1 MKIQE
6 EFTIENYDYT
16 FRVAKMNAIELLAL
30 ETQLNFKGIN
40 QSQAAI
46 ESILERIEVKVGDK
60 WVAVKMK
67 DRQVYTPAE
76 VEDDINLVAKLMTKF
91 TKEIVN
97 PVFQKSE
104 E

>member
-6 EFTIENYDYT
+6 EFTIEDYDYT
-16 FRVAKMNAIELLAL
+16 FRVAKMNAIEILAL
-30 ETQLNFKGIN
+30 EMQLNFKDIN
-40 QSQAAI
+40 QSQVAI
-46 ESILERIEVKVGDK
+46 ESVLERIEVKVGDK

-67 DRQVYTPAE
+67 DRQVYTPSE
-76 VEDDINLVAKLMTKF
+76 VEEDVKLIAKLMTKF
-91 TKEIVN
+91 TKEIMN

>member
-30 ETQLNFKGIN
+30 ETQLNFKGLN

-46 ESILERIEVKVGDK
+46 ESILERIEVKIGDK
-60 WVAVKMK
+60 WATVKMK
-67 DRQVYTPAE
+67 DRQVYTPTE
-76 VEDDINLVAKLMTKF
+76 VEEDVNLVAELMTKF